1 MKKSLI
7 GAVVGV
13 LVLSACSSPANTT
26 TNTNTSTHAPAD
38 VTFAQSM
45 VPHHEQ
51 ALDMAKLVPSRSSN
65 EKVRGLAARV
75 EKAQSPEITQMNE
88 WLKQWGA
95 PAEQGHEG
103 HDMSGM
109 MSGDDMAKLEKASGA
124 EFDRMW
130 LDMMIE
136 HHEGAVEMA
145 KTELSQGKDENAKKL
160 AQAVID
166 GQQQE
171 ITEMKDLLKT
181 M

>member
-7 GAVVGV
+7 GAVVGM
-13 LVLSACSSPANTT
+13 LVLAACGGPAN
-26 TNTNTSTHAPAD
+26 NAAQNNDAD
-38 VTFAQSM
+38 VTFAQQM

-51 ALDMAKLVPSRSSN
+51 ALAMAKLVPSRSSDA
-65 EKVRGLAARV
+65 KVRDLAQRV
-75 EKAQSPEITQMNE
+75 EKAQGPEITQLNQ
-88 WLKQWGA
+88 WLKEWGA
-95 PAEQGHEG
+95 EAKGHEG

-109 MSGDDMAKLEKASGA
+109 MSDEDMGELEKAGGA

-130 LDMMIE
+130 LAMMIK

-145 KTELSQGKDENAKKL
+145 KKELADGKDENARKL

-171 ITEMKDLLKT
+171 ITEMKELLK
-181 M
+181 

>member
-7 GAVVGV
+7 GAVVGM
-13 LVLSACSSPANTT
+13 LVLAACGGPAN
-26 TNTNTSTHAPAD
+26 NAAQNNDAD
-38 VTFAQSM
+38 VTFAQQM

-51 ALDMAKLVPSRSSN
+51 ALDMAKLVPSRSSDA
-65 EKVRGLAARV
+65 KVRDLAQRV
-75 EKAQSPEITQMNE
+75 EKAQGPEITQLNQ
-88 WLKQWGA
+88 WLKEWGS
-95 PAEQGHEG
+95 ESKSDHQG

-109 MSGDDMAKLEKASGA
+109 MSDEDMGELEKASGA

-130 LDMMIE
+130 LEMMIE

-145 KTELSQGKDENAKKL
+145 KKELADGQDENAKKL

-171 ITEMKDLLKT
+171 ITEMRELLQ
-181 M
+181 